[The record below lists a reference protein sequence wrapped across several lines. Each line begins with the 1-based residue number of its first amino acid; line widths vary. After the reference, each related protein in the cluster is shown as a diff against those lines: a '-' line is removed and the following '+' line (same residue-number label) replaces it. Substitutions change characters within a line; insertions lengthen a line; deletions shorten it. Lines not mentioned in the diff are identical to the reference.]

1 MKPRSIKIFLSQGD
15 PSGIRTA
22 QMSMSTILAI
32 AFRRNQLNE
41 VRKKFP
47 EILNPG
53 VYILIGSD
61 SEPLQAYIGES
72 EQVATRLAKHSADSK
87 EGGSKEYWV
96 DTVVLNSKDENLT
109 KSHVRYVESKLLDV
123 GCDNSRWVFPNNAKP
138 SSNAGKLPVDAQAEM
153 DKFIEQAKILVGILG
168 WDVFRDLRHRSS
180 SAIEEKSDSDTSAE
194 GRPLVFSCKGS
205 TYDAKMIVVPS
216 GECFVLKGSKAR
228 AKLAKSAREALRS
241 QQEALLNSKVL
252 VDEGGFL
259 LFTSDYGFK
268 SPSAAASVV
277 SGANVN
283 GRTSW
288 VLPDGQTY
296 ADWET
301 KQLAEPDED

>member
-47 EILNPG
+47 EIMNPG

-72 EQVATRLAKHSADSK
+72 ESVANRLATHSANSK

-96 DTVVLNSKDENLT
+96 DTVVLISKDENLT
-109 KSHVRYVESKLLDV
+109 KSHVRYVESKLLDA
-123 GCDNSRWVFPNNAKP
+123 GSDNSRWVFPNDAKP
-138 SSNAGKLPVDAQAEM
+138 SPNAGKLPIDAQAEM
-153 DKFIEQAKILVGILG
+153 DEFIEQAKVLVGILG
-168 WDVFRDLRHRSS
+168 WDVFRDMRHRSS
-180 SAIEEKSDSDTSAE
+180 SSTSETLEPNTSADAQNQ
-194 GRPLVFSCKGS
+194 VFSCKGS
-205 TYDAKMIVVPS
+205 SYDAQMIVVPS

-228 AKLAKSAREALRS
+228 VDLAKSARDALRSEQEALRG
-241 QQEALLNSKVL
+241 SKVL
-252 VDEGGFL
+252 VEEGGYL
-259 LFTSDYGFK
+259 LFTSDYGFR
-268 SPSAAASVV
+268 SPSAAASIV

-288 VLPDGQTY
+288 VLSNGQTY
-296 ADWET
+296 AEWEANR
-301 KQLAEPDED
+301 LADPSQD